1 MANDTDHRGV
11 QMLRDIAEVVA
22 TSLIDAEISLPRA
35 REIGLIA
42 AETVRSRYGGE
53 QLYMPK
59 GIRMLIDKR
68 DREIYGKYTG
78 ANTYALAKAYALTER
93 QIYGIVAK
101 VREDEFQRR
110 QPGFDFAAGDDP

>member
-1 MANDTDHRGV
+1 MANNTDHRGV

-22 TSLIDAEISLPRA
+22 TSLTDEQIAPPRA

-59 GIRMLIDKR
+59 GLSMLVGQR
-68 DREIYGKYTG
+68 DREIYLKYNG
-78 ANTYALAKAYALTER
+78 ANTYQLAKEYALTER

-101 VREDEFQRR
+101 VRAEEYRAR
-110 QPGFDFAAGDDP
+110 QMGLFPPD